1 MLYDIKIDG
10 VVVSRKMS
18 NSYGVIENVSIEN
31 SNGHFMEITPHKKL
45 DLKVNIFPNTL
56 KQGNDL
62 VISLKTI
69 ESVQKEVFIYD
80 INGVLVLN
88 KQFGKKEII
97 LTNLN
102 LKKGVY
108 IIKITNSIEVFEKRL
123 IIN

>member
-1 MLYDIKIDG
+1 M
-10 VVVSRKMS
+10 
-18 NSYGVIENVSIEN
+18 
-31 SNGHFMEITPHKKL
+31 
-45 DLKVNIFPNTL
+45 
-56 KQGNDL
+56 
-62 VISLKTI
+62 KTI

-88 KQFGKKEII
+88 KQFRKKEII